1 MKCGMMKKSEQEWDH
16 YSGLPSPLAYQRRE
30 LEKKLERE
38 YDDDDSQD
46 DDREYNPGK
55 RTYSDSLEDEE

>member
-1 MKCGMMKKSEQEWDH
+1 MMKKSEEDWDH

-30 LEKKLERE
+30 IEKKLEME
-38 YDDDDSQD
+38 YDDDSQD
-46 DDREYNPGK
+46 DDKEYSPRK

>member
-1 MKCGMMKKSEQEWDH
+1 MKKSEEDWDH

-30 LEKKLERE
+30 IEKKLEME
-38 YDDDDSQD
+38 YDDDSQD
-46 DDREYNPGK
+46 DDKEYSPSK

>member
-1 MKCGMMKKSEQEWDH
+1 MMKKSEEDWDH

-30 LEKKLERE
+30 IEKKLEME
-38 YDDDDSQD
+38 YDDDSQD
-46 DDREYNPGK
+46 DDKEYSPSK

>member
-1 MKCGMMKKSEQEWDH
+1 MMKKSEEDWDH

-30 LEKKLERE
+30 VEKKLEME
-38 YDDDDSQD
+38 YDDDSQD
-46 DDREYNPGK
+46 DDKEYSPSK

>member
-1 MKCGMMKKSEQEWDH
+1 MKKSEEDWDH

-30 LEKKLERE
+30 IEKKLEME
-38 YDDDDSQD
+38 YDDDSQD
-46 DDREYNPGK
+46 DDKEYRPSK

>member
-1 MKCGMMKKSEQEWDH
+1 MMKKSEEEWDH

-30 LEKKLERE
+30 IEKKLEME
-38 YDDDDSQD
+38 YDDDSQD
-46 DDREYNPGK
+46 DDKEYSPSK

>member
-1 MKCGMMKKSEQEWDH
+1 MKKSEEEWDY

-30 LEKKLERE
+30 IEKKLEME
-38 YDDDDSQD
+38 YDDDSQD
-46 DDREYNPGK
+46 DDKEYSPSK

>member
-1 MKCGMMKKSEQEWDH
+1 MMKKSEEEWDH

-30 LEKKLERE
+30 IEKKLEME
-38 YDDDDSQD
+38 YDDNSQD
-46 DDREYNPGK
+46 DDDRGYKPSK

>member
-1 MKCGMMKKSEQEWDH
+1 MRSGMMKKSEEDWDH

-30 LEKKLERE
+30 VEKKLEME
-38 YDDDDSQD
+38 YDDDSQD
-46 DDREYNPGK
+46 DDKEYSPSK

>member
-1 MKCGMMKKSEQEWDH
+1 MMKKSEEDWDH

-30 LEKKLERE
+30 IEKKLEME
-38 YDDDDSQD
+38 YDDDSQD
-46 DDREYNPGK
+46 DDKEYRPSK

>member
-1 MKCGMMKKSEQEWDH
+1 MKKSEEEWDH

-30 LEKKLERE
+30 IEKKLEME
-38 YDDDDSQD
+38 YDDDSQD
-46 DDREYNPGK
+46 DDKEYSPSK